1 VVSLDWRRFE
11 LVIFDLDGVLVAT
24 SDCHARTF
32 DELWHKLGVEGPAY
46 ETIAGQPTAEIVSR
60 ICAPLGLS
68 SDEIDE
74 LVRFKQER
82 AREHLAAT
90 PVEFPDTA
98 SALARLGANLQLAVG
113 TGASRITAELMLGH
127 LGGAER
133 FETVVTAQDVRRGK
147 PDPEVYEMVLER
159 CDVTPQRAVVVEDSA
174 LGLQAALDAQAHAV
188 VVRGQAESDSPRFL
202 GRFPD
207 LTTLADAMGVPR

>member
-1 VVSLDWRRFE
+1 VAPLDWQRFE

-24 SDCHARTF
+24 SECHARAF
-32 DELWHKLGVEGPAY
+32 AELWRRLGVEGPAY
-46 ETIAGQPTAEIVSR
+46 EAIAGQPTAEIVSR
-60 ICAPLGLS
+60 ICAPMGLS

-82 AREHLAAT
+82 AREHLASA

-98 SALARLGANLQLAVG
+98 PTLARLGANLKLAVG
-113 TGASRITAELMLGH
+113 TGASPTTAELMLGR
-127 LGGAER
+127 LGGAGR

-147 PDPEVYEMVLER
+147 PDPEVYEMILER
-159 CDVTPQRAVVVEDSA
+159 CAVAPQRAVVVEDSA
-174 LGLQAALDAQAHAV
+174 LGLQAALGAKAHAV
-188 VVRGQAESDSPRFL
+188 VVRGDARSDSPRFL

-207 LTTLADAMGVPR
+207 LATLADAMGVPR